1 MKHLYFLILLFSFPF
16 LNEVSSQEIFFPS
29 NAPTPK
35 ADKQYK
41 EAVYH
46 LMNLEHRKFYVRIEN
61 VIADN
66 PKFFMAQAHRA
77 FHVFHIKGNKY
88 PFEKY
93 AKFAL
98 SCEPKG
104 DVEETYAKILEAKLE
119 NPKADITKLLKGLM
133 ERHNHIEA
141 NFLLSNYYLEVGEV
155 TAAYKVL
162 FKCYRKNS
170 YYPPLMNLLAH
181 TSKEMGNMEM
191 AVYYME
197 EYIQRHPDDADAYD
211 SMGNFLFKSKDYQG
225 AIKNYEKAA
234 SLSKKFKSS
243 LTKAE
248 KIKKHLAEAKTKK
261 RRIR

>member
-1 MKHLYFLILLFSFPF
+1 MKNTNLLTLILCLFATSM
-16 LNEVSSQEIFFPS
+16 LGQQIFFPS
-29 NAPTPK
+29 NAPHPR
-35 ADKQYK
+35 ADKIYK

-46 LMNLEHRKFYVRIEN
+46 LMNLEHRKFYIKIEN
-61 VIADN
+61 LLADE

-77 FHVFHIKGNKY
+77 FHVFHIKGDKY
-88 PFEKY
+88 PFEKF
-93 AKFAL
+93 ANFAL
-98 SCEPKG
+98 SCKPKG

-119 NPKADITKLLKGLM
+119 NPKADVSHLLKGLI

-141 NFLLSNYYLEVGEV
+141 NFLLSNYYLEIGKVN
-155 TAAYKVL
+155 TAYKVL
-162 FKCYRKNS
+162 FKCYRKNT

-191 AVYYME
+191 AVFYME
-197 EYIQRHPDDADAYD
+197 EYIKRHPDDADAYD

-234 SLSKKFKSS
+234 SLSRKFKSS

>member
-1 MKHLYFLILLFSFPF
+1 MKSTNLLILIFCLFATSM
-16 LNEVSSQEIFFPS
+16 LGQQIFFPS
-29 NAPTPK
+29 NAPNPR
-35 ADKQYK
+35 ADKMYK

-46 LMNLEHRKFYVRIEN
+46 LMNLEHRKFYIKIEDLL
-61 VIADN
+61 ADE
-66 PKFFMAQAHRA
+66 PKIFMAQAHRA
-77 FHVFHIKGNKY
+77 MHVFHIKGNKF
-88 PFEKY
+88 PFEKF

-98 SCEPKG
+98 SCKPKG

-119 NPKADITKLLKGLM
+119 DPKADVSKLLKGLIA
-133 ERHNHIEA
+133 RHDHIEA

-155 TAAYKVL
+155 KNAYKVL
-162 FKCYRKNS
+162 FKCYRKNT

-191 AVYYME
+191 AVYYMG
-197 EYIQRHPDDADAYD
+197 EYINRHPDDADAYD
-211 SMGNFLFKSKDYQG
+211 SMGNFLFKSKDYKG

-248 KIKKHLAEAKTKK
+248 KIKKHLAEVKTKK